1 MIPEGIEIRAARPE
15 EEGTALSLVHTP
27 PGPEAVGI
35 LGREDWAIT
44 LGDAVQAFGGYRSAG
59 DTLLVA
65 TRHGEPVGMLL
76 ANHDGSG
83 DFHLR
88 RLPALLAIL
97 FRTLPLRELPGFLRR
112 VRLRMQA
119 NLPTPDDSLHI
130 SELHVHPTHQGRGI
144 GAALLARAEEIA
156 GERGLARLSL
166 STLASNP
173 ARRLYTRQGY
183 CVTAESH
190 VAGYS
195 EFTGATG
202 RVRMEKTLGE
212 TEGSTLANS
221 SSR

>member
-112 VRLRMQA
+112 VRLRMRA

-166 STLASNP
+166 TTLASNP

-183 CVTAESH
+183 RVTAESH
-190 VAGYS
+190 VPGYS